1 MVNLKKI
8 NADGSCDP
16 ISLDEVPYWSRSREK
31 ELIYVQEQGITK
43 DRIEKFKRQSIKPRQ
58 GYRSYP
64 NVPAE
69 FGKYLISKIIMP
81 SMLARRGLWF
91 YLCVIDKYGVPY
103 RIVFWFPEWP
113 GLNGVSK
120 TFEIGF
126 NRGVMLFPAYPNE
139 KSKKEVEEGKKDWSV
154 YASQGF
160 ILTRNETGKCKE
172 NGELVNGNTFIALSV
187 FVNYDKKQLSFFS
200 YLGKIFLGVGF
211 LKDYASITNKIFN
224 VGSINS
230 IFGEKCFLHTFNVN
244 LVTNP

>member
-1 MVNLKKI
+1 M
-8 NADGSCDP
+8 
-16 ISLDEVPYWSRSREK
+16 PYWSRSREK

-43 DRIEKFKRQSIKPRQ
+43 ARIEKIKMLKIKPR
-58 GYRSYP
+58 GVYRSYEYEP
-64 NVPAE
+64 HLNVPDE
-69 FGKYLISKIIMP
+69 IGKCLISKVVMQ

-103 RIVFWFPEWP
+103 RIVFWFPKWP
-113 GLNGVSK
+113 GLNCVSK
-120 TFEIGF
+120 TFKSDF
-126 NRGVMLFPAYPNE
+126 NQGVMLFPAYPNE

-160 ILTRNETGKCKE
+160 ILTRNETGKIK
-172 NGELVNGNTFIALSV
+172 GKKTIVNGNTFIALPV

-200 YLGKIFLGVGF
+200 YLGKIFLCVDF
-211 LKDYASITNKIFN
+211 SNYYASITNKISS

-244 LVTNP
+244 LVTNL